1 MNRPPMPGSGP
12 PQFANGWQQSQGLPR
27 KPSVKDQDIS
37 VKAKNNSNK
46 PTPIHQK
53 TDKAPQPQPAKNTD
67 IQADKDSGDKK
78 APSPEVQPVKAAPV
92 RPPDDSVGRKS
103 KKAAEVMDNEKEN
116 QNSKNVQDS
125 QASGKVADPTP
136 RKEPE
141 EQDDDYNED
150 GGKVDGL
157 DEDGTVQ
164 QDENTNRERGLSSS
178 PAQKNI
184 NDMVKERQDEEDE
197 ENDVVPDVGLNKSH
211 KEIQEQ
217 GYLQNFFEC
226 PYEYQ

>member
-1 MNRPPMPGSGP
+1 
-12 PQFANGWQQSQGLPR
+12 
-27 KPSVKDQDIS
+27 
-37 VKAKNNSNK
+37 
-46 PTPIHQK
+46 
-53 TDKAPQPQPAKNTD
+53 
-67 IQADKDSGDKK
+67 
-78 APSPEVQPVKAAPV
+78 
-92 RPPDDSVGRKS
+92 
-103 KKAAEVMDNEKEN
+103 MDNEKEN

-157 DEDGTVQ
+157 EEDGTVQ

-184 NDMVKERQDEEDE
+184 SDMVKERQDEEDE